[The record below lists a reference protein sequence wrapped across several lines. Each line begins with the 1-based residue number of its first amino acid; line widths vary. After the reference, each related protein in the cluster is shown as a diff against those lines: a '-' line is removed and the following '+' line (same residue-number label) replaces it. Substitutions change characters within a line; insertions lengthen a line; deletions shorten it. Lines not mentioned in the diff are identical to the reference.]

1 MGSRNLSR
9 LLVCHSSNMFNILSI
24 VEISVIFLAWQLNVW
39 VRGQVCYPSKLIE
52 VIHAREETVQVK
64 MKPCTHWY
72 FIQGDC
78 IRAVWLNT
86 HILRSQSCR
95 SGVCVWNFDWS
106 WWEVHISDSRWDLEY
121 VKLLGQ
127 PIDGE
132 RRVLECPSNSSVDA
146 EPSFFHASGSNIQ
159 NPKKTKQKH
168 HLHPK
173 HEMGVT
179 GGEREKKKWQKSD
192 LPFWEVNSCRKK
204 NSLWWW
210 HNSN

>member
-1 MGSRNLSR
+1 MSVWPSLLSLQIDRSYSCTWRDCTGQNETLYTLIFHTGR
-9 LLVCHSSNMFNILSI
+9 LHTCSLTQHTHLKI
-24 VEISVIFLAWQLNVW
+24 
-39 VRGQVCYPSKLIE
+39 
-52 VIHAREETVQVK
+52 TVLQIW
-64 MKPCTHWY
+64 C
-72 FIQGDC
+72 
-78 IRAVWLNT
+78 
-86 HILRSQSCR
+86 
-95 SGVCVWNFDWS
+95 VCVWNFGWS

-132 RRVLECPSNSSVDA
+132 RRALDCPSNSSVDA

-204 NSLWWW
+204 ILSDGDTIVTKPSFLKTNGQ
-210 HNSN
+210 